1 MRASWSGGRSASIQL
16 YQLVSQARPK
26 LESVKAKAAKRQGA
40 GKMSETLE
48 KKPKVEEVEAEPAA
62 KKAKTENNGDET
74 ARTCSTMLGTNAD
87 GERFAELGPK
97 KRVTVRQ
104 WKKNVLVDIREV
116 CCWWVVVLR
125 RICGCGAC
133 VFS

>member
-1 MRASWSGGRSASIQL
+1 
-16 YQLVSQARPK
+16 
-26 LESVKAKAAKRQGA
+26 
-40 GKMSETLE
+40 MSEGLE
-48 KKPKVEEVEAEPAA
+48 KKPKVEEEVLAEPAA

-74 ARTCSTMLGTNAD
+74 ARTTLGTNAD

-116 CCWWVVVLR
+116 RCVGR
-125 RICGCGAC
+125 TCGFGVC
-133 VFS
+133 VQLIHVRM